1 MRGVSLQPG
10 SETLTALSKANTA
23 RDQKAVGDEGVVVCF
38 CTWISLRNQTGQL
51 SNSSCVILFS
61 GARQPWPHHHPPRG
75 TEPNITSCFST
86 THPGHPPGAPNQH
99 MPAPVV
105 VFQHGLGMGAL
116 SWSVGGGGTR
126 MVCGAT
132 LSIPSRSSLWFRV
145 IISDDDQHIVTNTL

>member
-86 THPGHPPGAPNQH
+86 THPGHPPGAPTRGTEPTHASPRGGVSAWAGGGCAVLECRRWRHQDGLRRDTLD
-99 MPAPVV
+99 PEPLQPVV
-105 VFQHGLGMGAL
+105 PGYH
-116 SWSVGGGGTR
+116 
-126 MVCGAT
+126 
-132 LSIPSRSSLWFRV
+132 
-145 IISDDDQHIVTNTL
+145 